1 MISGSKMRPTR
12 AVLQSKIN
20 ATIRPEIIREIDC
33 KITAMKMV
41 TKLLIYL
48 QSKANLVANV
58 PLEFDGL
65 SNHDIGIFNI
75 FKYVTDLS
83 L

>member
-1 MISGSKMRPTR
+1 
-12 AVLQSKIN
+12 
-20 ATIRPEIIREIDC
+20 
-33 KITAMKMV
+33 MKMV